1 MVGFLLQEVE
11 LKRILIAQE
20 SDRHGGNK
28 LGLMNPDVILEDM
41 QKNGECRLW
50 QPNLT
55 ESQKELWSL
64 ELENIDKLNKLAG
77 KDVVHYIEDGD
88 PTQGNK
94 HPSELVSQRL
104 ADQITIAIAN
114 EKPIFSVKNLK
125 TARFAIGTGAHNFGQ
140 GSSDIL
146 IVNQLK
152 ALYPKKDIEACYHG
166 LIHYGEFTVDFA
178 HHGPYTGSREWLKG
192 NVARYYLQSMM
203 IHAIKH
209 GQKPPDLVVRGHYHT
224 PVIET
229 VRLNGF
235 TSHIVVSP
243 SMCMVDDYAHQT
255 AKSPDDVTCG
265 MFVYEIV
272 NDRLLE
278 IHQFIKTY
286 DTRTEYFI

>member
-1 MVGFLLQEVE
+1 LNRF
-11 LKRILIAQE
+11 IIAQE

-28 LGLMNPDVILEDM
+28 LGLMNPDVILEDL
-41 QKNGECRLW
+41 QQNGVARLW
-50 QPNLT
+50 KPKVS
-55 ESQKELWSL
+55 ESQRELWKL
-64 ELENIDKLNKLAG
+64 ELDNVEKVKQLAG

-88 PTQGNK
+88 PTQGDK
-94 HPSELVSQRL
+94 HKAELVSERL
-104 ADQITIAIAN
+104 ADQITIAVAN
-114 EKPIFSVKNLK
+114 SKPIYSIKNLK
-125 TARFAIGTGAHNFGQ
+125 TARYAAGTGAHNFGQ
-140 GSSDIL
+140 ASSDIL
-146 IVNQLK
+146 MVNQLK
-152 ALYPKKDIEACYHG
+152 AVYPKVDIELCYHG
-166 LIHYGEFTVDFA
+166 LIHYGDFTVDFA

-209 GQKPPDLVVRGHYHT
+209 GQKPPDLVIRGHYHT

-243 SMCMVDDYAHQT
+243 SMCMVDDFAHQA

-272 NDRLLE
+272 NDKLLD
-278 IHQFIKTY
+278 IHQFTKTF
-286 DTRTEYFI
+286 DTRTEYFL